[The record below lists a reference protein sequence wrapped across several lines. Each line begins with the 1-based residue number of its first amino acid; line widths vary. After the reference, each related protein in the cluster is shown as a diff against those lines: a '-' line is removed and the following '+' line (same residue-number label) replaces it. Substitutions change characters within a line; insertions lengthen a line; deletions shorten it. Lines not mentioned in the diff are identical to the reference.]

1 MVLSRPRGGILFGR
15 TLEDLLRSQ
24 AREQRERGDGPEAER
39 GPAEEPPP
47 AEAREPAREGRRG
60 SGGAAR
66 PPGFLPAC

>member
-1 MVLSRPRGGILFGR
+1 MLSRPRGGILFGR